1 MAVRFCY
8 HRNYLEMLCDYFG
21 RSYPIWSIKNPWRHN
36 LYSRRQYLHDFYVWA
51 KWTISSRKWTNQTYK
66 NSSLQHKWKATSLNL
81 RSFRFFSN
89 GWCVKI
95 KNTLESRLASTST
108 TRYLLCLVLATW
120 PFLLCAYVKALKDG
134 DLQSKA
140 MLLRK
145 CIREVKILLHSKTQ
159 IYT

>member
-1 MAVRFCY
+1 MTVRFCY

-66 NSSLQHKWKATSLNL
+66 NSSLQHKWKATSLNP
-81 RSFRFFSN
+81 RSFLFFSN

-120 PFLLCAYVKALKDG
+120 PFLFV
-134 DLQSKA
+134 
-140 MLLRK
+140 
-145 CIREVKILLHSKTQ
+145 CIRKSTQ
-159 IYT
+159 RWRLTIKSNAAKKVHTWGKDFITF